1 MTLLKKAWLLVLVA
15 ALAGFIAGWL
25 VPSPGTSGGPLGWEV
40 YEEGEY
46 AFINPL
52 LSCGEGSFNH
62 LGNDESADL
71 EARLSTMVAG
81 LTSQGKITDA
91 GIYFRELNGGP
102 WVGVNHDTMFSPGS
116 LLKVP
121 LAISVFQLSESDPG
135 LLSRNVVFEGGASPA
150 EQHFAGEALEAGA
163 TYTVEEL
170 VRRALVY
177 SDNTSALL
185 LAEIIGIDEVKESY
199 ERLGVKVP
207 TTGQD
212 YSTSVRTYASF
223 FRILYNATYLD
234 RHNSERLLS
243 YLSEST
249 FDSGLVAGL
258 PEGTKVAHKFGERS
272 VAGETTV
279 QLHDCGIVYHPKQ
292 PYLICVMMRG
302 RDFDAIAGSIAD
314 ISKLVY
320 DHVE

>member
-1 MTLLKKAWLLVLVA
+1 MSPLKKRWMIGLLALVV
-15 ALAGFIAGWL
+15 GFTMGAVNPFHLHPREG
-25 VPSPGTSGGPLGWEV
+25 SWEV
-40 YEEGEY
+40 YEEGKYE
-46 AFINPL
+46 FINPL

-62 LGNDESADL
+62 LGNDESMRL
-71 EARLSTMVAG
+71 ESRLETMIAG
-81 LTSQGKITDA
+81 MKTQGKISDA
-91 GIYFRELNGGP
+91 GVYFRELNGGP
-102 WVGVNHDTMFSPGS
+102 WLGVNYDAEFAPGS

-121 LAISVFQLSESDPG
+121 LAISVYQLSEGDPD
-135 LLSRNVVFEGGASPA
+135 LLSREITFEGAIATA
-150 EQHFAGEALEAGA
+150 EQHFAGEPLTEGA
-163 TYTVEEL
+163 TYSVEEL

-185 LAEIIGIDEVKESY
+185 LAQIIGIGEVEESY
-199 ERLGVKVP
+199 KRLGVTVP
-207 TTGQD
+207 TSGQD

-234 RHNSERLLS
+234 RKNSERLLS

-249 FDSGLVAGL
+249 FENGLVAGL
-258 PEGTKVAHKFGERS
+258 PPGTKIAHKFGERA
-272 VAGETTV
+272 VTGEPLV

-292 PYLICVMMRG
+292 PYLLCVMMRG
-302 RDFDAIAGSIAD
+302 RDFDTIAGAIAD